1 MNRIWQPVFGALLAA
16 ALPAATAAQD
26 NDAAELAEA
35 RAIVAVIYP
44 PAERDAMMRTMLE
57 QFAGQLKQSVPLD
70 IAAFGDPGLSAIVE
84 KFQNNV
90 VGLVMPTVQAH
101 LPKIIEATAVAYTH
115 EFDLAELR
123 DIHAFAETPA
133 GRRYLSRQTALVG
146 DPAVAEVNTA
156 YLRDIQLLAAA
167 KQAEF
172 REELLAYFA
181 KHPEVARK
189 VAEATAAQ

>member
-44 PAERDAMMRTMLE
+44 PADRDAMMRTMLE

-84 KFQNNV
+84 KFQDNV

>member
-1 MNRIWQPVFGALLAA
+1 MNRIWRPVLGALLAA
-16 ALPAATAAQD
+16 ALPAAAAAQD

-44 PAERDAMMRTMLE
+44 PADRDAMMRTMLE
-57 QFAGQLKQSVPLD
+57 QFAGQVRQSVPLD
-70 IAAFGDPGLSAIVE
+70 VAAFGDPGLSAIVE
-84 KFQNNV
+84 KFQDNV

-123 DIHAFAETPA
+123 DIRAFAETPA

-156 YLRDIQLLAAA
+156 YLRDIQLLAAS

-189 VAEATAAQ
+189 VAEASAGQ

>member
-1 MNRIWQPVFGALLAA
+1 MNRIWQPVLGALLAA
-16 ALPAATAAQD
+16 ALPAAAAAQD

-84 KFQNNV
+84 KFQDNV

-123 DIHAFAETPA
+123 DIRAFAETPA

>member
-1 MNRIWQPVFGALLAA
+1 MNRIWQPVLGALLAA
-16 ALPAATAAQD
+16 ALPAAAAAQD

-84 KFQNNV
+84 KFQDNV

-172 REELLAYFA
+172 REELLAYFT

>member
-16 ALPAATAAQD
+16 ALPAAAAAQD

-44 PAERDAMMRTMLE
+44 PADRDAMMRTMLE

-84 KFQNNV
+84 KFQDNV

>member
-1 MNRIWQPVFGALLAA
+1 MNRIWQPVLGALLAA
-16 ALPAATAAQD
+16 ALPAAAAAQD

-44 PAERDAMMRTMLE
+44 PADRDAMMRTMLE

-84 KFQNNV
+84 KFQDNV

>member
-1 MNRIWQPVFGALLAA
+1 MNRIWQPVLGALLAA
-16 ALPAATAAQD
+16 ALPAAAAAQD

-84 KFQNNV
+84 KFQDNV

>member
-16 ALPAATAAQD
+16 ALPAAAAAQD

-57 QFAGQLKQSVPLD
+57 QFAGQVRQSVPLD
-70 IAAFGDPGLSAIVE
+70 VAAFGDPGLSAIVE
-84 KFQNNV
+84 KFQDNV

>member
-16 ALPAATAAQD
+16 ALPAAAAAQD

-84 KFQNNV
+84 KFQDNV